1 MDCAISHHVNSH
13 CGLSHLHDAEHGRPI
28 YGPAKIVVVVQVGQ
42 LDRSPARFLAAGRR
56 RSARGLCLSR
66 TWLSEIPGRPE
77 AVAQPAKMVD
87 VDHPVLDPQGRG
99 VVRNRRTPT
108 PVHGEA
114 ARRAPYGHLLS
125 EIAVG
130 LSARFSAPGGRDRS
144 ETHTLHPGHMGRE
157 AARRRGPMSPGG
169 LAQESPCRGTR

>member
-1 MDCAISHHVNSH
+1 MCNITSRKSTLRAIPFARCGTWSSYLRAGQNS
-13 CGLSHLHDAEHGRPI
+13 CRCSGWPAGPQPCPI
-28 YGPAKIVVVVQVGQ
+28 SGVY
-42 LDRSPARFLAAGRR
+42 RTGRR

-169 LAQESPCRGTR
+169 LVQESPC

>member
-1 MDCAISHHVNSH
+1 MDCAISHHANPH
-13 CGLSHLHDAEHGRPI
+13 CGLPHLHDAEHGRPI
-28 YGPAKIVVVVQVGQ
+28 YGPTKMIDVDH
-42 LDRSPARFLAAGRR
+42 LY
-56 RSARGLCLSR
+56 LSR

-114 ARRAPYGHLLS
+114 ARRAPYEHLLS

-157 AARRRGPMSPGG
+157 AARRRVPMSPGG
-169 LAQESPCRGTR
+169 LVQESPCRGTR